1 MDIDLLYVYFKF
13 VIRSIVF
20 GFGVVSTVLVLVVLR
35 EKFREVGVMNSL
47 RALPIEWL
55 ILFLLVLLF

>member
-1 MDIDLLYVYFKF
+1 MDIDLLYIYFKF

-35 EKFREVGVMNSL
+35 EKIREAGIMNSL